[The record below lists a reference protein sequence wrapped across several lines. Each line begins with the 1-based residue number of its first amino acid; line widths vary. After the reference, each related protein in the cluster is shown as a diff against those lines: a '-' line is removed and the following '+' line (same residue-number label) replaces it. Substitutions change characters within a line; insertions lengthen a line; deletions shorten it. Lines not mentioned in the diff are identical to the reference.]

1 MGLASEGQP
10 ARLRVLVEEPSGDP
24 AADLERGVQLLRE
37 VRAGQMPALLRIYRP
52 DPTLAFGQRDVRLEG
67 YQAAVEAAQRH
78 GFTPVVRQA
87 GGRAA
92 AYHRGTLIVDH
103 IEAEAEAM
111 MGHQAR
117 FTDFGELYARALQR
131 LGVQARMGEL
141 AGEYCAGE
149 HSVHGVPGPGA
160 RVDAPVKLIGT
171 AQRVVA
177 GAWLFSSVFVISE
190 SAPIRA
196 VLDEVYQRMQIPMDP
211 STIGAADDLVP
222 GLSVED
228 FTRALLREYSTR
240 YQLNQVGEKTLS

>member
-1 MGLASEGQP
+1 M
-10 ARLRVLVEEPSGDP
+10 
-24 AADLERGVQLLRE
+24 
-37 VRAGQMPALLRIYRP
+37 
-52 DPTLAFGQRDVRLEG
+52 
-67 YQAAVEAAQRH
+67 
-78 GFTPVVRQA
+78 
-87 GGRAA
+87 
-92 AYHRGTLIVDH
+92 DH

-190 SAPIRA
+190 SAPIRD
-196 VLDEVYQRMQIPMDP
+196 VLDEVYQRMQIPWIHRPLGRLM
-211 STIGAADDLVP
+211 TWFP
-222 GLSVED
+222 GSAS
-228 FTRALLREYSTR
+228 R
-240 YQLNQVGEKTLS
+240 TLPELY